1 MLSPIPSNSVIFLV
15 HFAPAKI
22 SKEAWSF
29 SVHSGIIWPAANY
42 AWCIK
47 LQRQHAVQF
56 QIYPLICCKL
66 TQMIKLLK
74 VQPDSKLVWVIDR
87 DFCQQNQGL
96 KLYFFGSD
104 NSFAGNISMP
114 TQVSEMD
121 QKEFQSIHYVIIVF
135 KFVKKRLLD
144 IASLF
149 LLNLDFRYPL
159 SKWLLNGS
167 NGFAATDRD

>member
-1 MLSPIPSNSVIFLV
+1 MLSPIPSNSAIFLV

-47 LQRQHAVQF
+47 LQRQHAVQL
-56 QIYPLICCKL
+56 QIHPLICCKL

-87 DFCQQNQGL
+87 DFCQATKSRTKTL
-96 KLYFFGSD
+96 FFGSD

-114 TQVSEMD
+114 TQVSKMD
-121 QKEFQSIHYVIIVF
+121 QREFQSIQ
-135 KFVKKRLLD
+135 KRLLD
-144 IASLF
+144 YSIFIPSKLG
-149 LLNLDFRYPL
+149 LPL
-159 SKWLLNGS
+159 ISKWLLNGS